1 MSEEGRK
8 TIDCEML
15 WLLFEDA
22 WMKKR
27 KEKKQNKNNL
37 EEREEF
43 MCVLSQL
50 FSSRLPFVPLSIYL
64 RMASLHQQQQ
74 QQH

>member
-1 MSEEGRK
+1 MSKEGRK
-8 TIDCEML
+8 TIHCEML

-37 EEREEF
+37 EEKEEF

-64 RMASLHQQQQ
+64 LMASLHQQQQ